1 MDFFFFFFNINK
13 GIPTS
18 DYKREGDTNSQ
29 EPCPPPS
36 SSERIKYIAQ
46 FFFFL
51 LSKYIVQVLPIKI

>member
-1 MDFFFFFFNINK
+1 MDFFFNNNK

-46 FFFFL
+46 FFFFTEQIHCTSL
-51 LSKYIVQVLPIKI
+51 CIKI